1 MDSLGRPQGHYARK
15 GGGVI
20 EQEPRE
26 YIADILREIGYGV
39 AYAGDARSR
48 DLKFV
53 PIELRSVGWFKR
65 ETESASEYRPVFEIL
80 LLNRR
85 CDGCSSA
92 KPFERSLG
100 ECTEQHLVPAGET
113 VLDAL
118 LSSPYCEVISNS
130 TPSDRS
136 GGAGASMPVPSDLS
150 AIRFRVVATEENRG
164 RVQRSGGL
172 NTA

>member
-26 YIADILREIGYGV
+26 YIADILREIGYDV
-39 AYAGDARSR
+39 AYAGDERSR

-65 ETESASEYRPVFEIL
+65 ETETAPEYRPVFEIL

-92 KPFERSLG
+92 KPFERSLA

-130 TPSDRS
+130 TPLIGSVEQEPV
-136 GGAGASMPVPSDLS
+136 PVPSDLS
-150 AIRFRVVATEENRG
+150 AIRFRVVATEENRA
-164 RVQRSGGL
+164 RVQRMSGPTTL
-172 NTA
+172 L